1 MSALWNRIVYYIYP
15 PFYDLI
21 VRPLR
26 PEREEA
32 VELLRPSP
40 GEKWLILG
48 CGTGLDLE
56 VIPRSANITAVDLS
70 PSMVMKTLDR
80 AEQAGMDIDARLMDA
95 GEILF
100 KPESFDIVLLH
111 LVLSVLPDPG
121 ACIREAERVLKPHG
135 RISILDKFP
144 VGRFPAI
151 RKRPWSYRITEALIA
166 GIAHEL
172 VPLLKQANLTVEQER
187 MDPLKSRFRNIIAVK
202 GKNNKNPHILEHTA
216 TEFSGAGLD
225 HGD

>member
-1 MSALWNRIVYYIYP
+1 MKALWNRIIYYIYAP
-15 PFYDLI
+15 LYDLI

-40 GEKWLILG
+40 GEKWLIVG

-56 VIPRSANITAVDLS
+56 VIPGNANITALDIR
-70 PSMVMKTLDR
+70 PSMVMKTFHR
-80 AEQAGMDIDARLMDA
+80 AKQTGMAIDARIMNA

-100 KPESFDIVLLH
+100 RPESFDIVLLH
-111 LVLSVLPDPG
+111 LVLSSVPDPG

-151 RKRPWSYRITEALIA
+151 RKRPWPYRITETFIS
-166 GIAHEL
+166 GIDHEL

-202 GKNNKNPHILEHTA
+202 GKNNKTPHILEHTTMA
-216 TEFSGAGLD
+216 HSGVGLD

>member
-1 MSALWNRIVYYIYP
+1 MRALWNRIIYYIYP
-15 PFYDLI
+15 PLYDLI
-21 VRPLR
+21 VRPLK

-32 VELLRPSP
+32 MELLRPNP
-40 GEKWLILG
+40 GEKWLMIG

-56 VIPRSANITAVDLS
+56 VIPRSANITAVDIS
-70 PSMVMKTLDR
+70 PAMVMRTLHR
-80 AEQAGMDIDARLMDA
+80 AKQTGMDIDARIMDA
-95 GEILF
+95 GAILF
-100 KPESFDIVLLH
+100 KPESFDIVVLH
-111 LVLSVLPDPG
+111 LVLSALPDPG

-144 VGRFPAI
+144 AGRFPAI
-151 RKRPWSYRITEALIA
+151 RKRPWPYRIAETLIT

-187 MDPLKSRFRNIIAVK
+187 MDPLKNRFRNIIAVK

-216 TEFSGAGLD
+216 MEFSGAGLD
-225 HGD
+225 QGY

>member
-1 MSALWNRIVYYIYP
+1 MSELWNRIIYYVYP

-21 VRPLR
+21 VRPLK

-32 VELLRPSP
+32 VDLLRPTP

-56 VIPRSANITAVDLS
+56 VIPRGANITAVDIS

-80 AEQAGMDIDARLMDA
+80 AKQTGMDIDARIMDA
-95 GEILF
+95 GAILF

-111 LVLSVLPDPG
+111 LVLSALPDPG
-121 ACIREAERVLKPHG
+121 ACIREVERVLKPHG
-135 RISILDKFP
+135 RISILDKCP
-144 VGRFPAI
+144 VGRFPVI
-151 RKRPWSYRITEALIA
+151 RKRPWPYRIIETLIS
-166 GIAHEL
+166 GIDHEL

-187 MDPLKSRFRNIIAVK
+187 MDPLKNRFRNIIAVK
-202 GKNNKNPHILEHTA
+202 GKNNKNPHILAHTA
-216 TEFSGAGLD
+216 MEFSGVGLD

>member
-1 MSALWNRIVYYIYP
+1 MSALWNRIIYYLYP
-15 PFYDLI
+15 PLYDLI

-32 VELLRPSP
+32 VDLLRPTP
-40 GEKWLILG
+40 GERWLIVG

-56 VIPRSANITAVDLS
+56 VIPRSANITAVDIS

-80 AEQAGMDIDARLMDA
+80 AKQTGMDIDARIMDA
-95 GEILF
+95 GAILF
-100 KPESFDIVLLH
+100 KPESFDIVVLH
-111 LVLSVLPDPG
+111 LVLSAIPDPA

-135 RISILDKFP
+135 RISILEKFP
-144 VGRFPAI
+144 TGRFPFI
-151 RKRPWSYRITEALIA
+151 RKRPWPYRITETLIS
-166 GIAHEL
+166 GITHEL
-172 VPLLKQANLTVEQER
+172 GPLLKQANLTVELER
-187 MDPLKSRFRNIIAVK
+187 MDPLKNRFRNIIAVK

-216 TEFSGAGLD
+216 MEFSGADLD